1 MGGIL
6 HASARLLS
14 PSLPAFLIAAL
25 LSGCLYY
32 HRWTRPGATEQD
44 FYQDSMRCHRE
55 TAPRWAFC
63 WGAACDAQ
71 ASARKDVHERERWRV
86 SSRRHAY
93 AVVAGDAQPLEAGV
107 ALCSPTTCSPGRPTP
122 RRR

>member
-32 HRWTRPGATEQD
+32 HRWTRP
-44 FYQDSMRCHRE
+44 
-55 TAPRWAFC
+55 RWAFC

-71 ASARKDVHERERWRV
+71 ASARKDAVERCLRAAGWRSVGVV
-86 SSRRHAY
+86 SMTGGSDEEY
-93 AVVAGDAQPLEAGV
+93 AGK
-107 ALCSPTTCSPGRPTP
+107 
-122 RRR
+122 

>member
-14 PSLPAFLIAAL
+14 PSLPACLIAAL

-71 ASARKDVHERERWRV
+71 ASARKDAVERCLRAAGWRSVGVV
-86 SSRRHAY
+86 SMTGGSDEEY
-93 AVVAGDAQPLEAGV
+93 AGK
-107 ALCSPTTCSPGRPTP
+107 
-122 RRR
+122 